1 MFCTGF
7 DVEKISKL
15 QARNGPSLAHLER
28 RRAFELIYVFI
39 SFRIEL
45 DLM

>member
-1 MFCTGF
+1 MFCTSF

-15 QARNGPSLAHLER
+15 QARNRPSLAHLE